1 LLGSP
6 IEDPHFSDG
15 SRYHGRSSRRKVAR
29 STGVRPSTARRRRLT
44 PSESGLS
51 VLHERAPPQ
60 FSWQPRCG
68 RGPALG
74 WAVGAQKKKSVHGKA
89 VRPCATPTAHGRY
102 DRASSNS
109 SMKRANS
116 GARAPR
122 KACLREHASACYS
135 TRSPRPC
142 GQRTARK
149 CRTKK
154 QVVFT
159 QMMVATF
166 GPCGQRVTTCKAVN
180 IRSLAQRHCSSHAC
194 ALHAAQ
200 HGASGSMRA
209 S

>member
-1 LLGSP
+1 VRPRARAGM
-6 IEDPHFSDG
+6 G
-15 SRYHGRSSRRKVAR
+15 GRSAR
-29 STGVRPSTARRRRLT
+29 GRLT
-44 PSESGLS
+44 
-51 VLHERAPPQ
+51 
-60 FSWQPRCG
+60 
-68 RGPALG
+68 
-74 WAVGAQKKKSVHGKA
+74 SVHGKA
-89 VRPCATPTAHGRY
+89 VRPCATPTAHGRH
-102 DRASSNS
+102 DRAASNS

-122 KACLREHASACYS
+122 KACLPGHASASYS
-135 TRSPRPC
+135 TRSPQPC

-149 CRTKK
+149 CRSKK
-154 QVVFT
+154 RVVFT

-166 GPCGQRVTTCKAVN
+166 GPCGQRVTTCKAVH